1 MPPRTMAGAL
11 IKLKV
16 LAHPEHGFEAGER
29 GNDLIS
35 LRQLTEFLGRSRVI
49 RGCSGSA
56 RRRGALGSPKEAA
69 CTPLA
74 APSLYP
80 LFFGHPRRFIGIPLC
95 RATRM
100 EWGAASSMVCTRV
113 GKAPRGV
120 LPDG

>member
-80 LFFGHPRRFIGIPLC
+80 LFSHRRARSFGHFFRPTLIGVFAL
-95 RATRM
+95 
-100 EWGAASSMVCTRV
+100 SLMVCAWRDQY
-113 GKAPRGV
+113 RR
-120 LPDG
+120 